1 VCVGGIHRRKRKNLK
16 PEVKTERER
25 KMTFR
30 TLDIDTASESPDAA
44 MAMSSAPARNSRS
57 RRHGA
62 VMSHRNIGSRVVG
75 FGF

>member
-1 VCVGGIHRRKRKNLK
+1 
-16 PEVKTERER
+16 
-25 KMTFR
+25 MTFR

-57 RRHGA
+57 RRYSA